1 MNRLTKSIVYPFRLF
16 GAETQQASIWVL
28 FTIICGLIGICMN
41 VWSHVGPEVGLYQAI
56 KQEFIVNSFYTYSIV
71 LLSSTAGALFMKMDK
86 DRLVTYKAIKI
97 WLLILLGGFVF
108 IGAFLCQSRGKLPCF
123 NWYQLI
129 YFLLTIIIAVY
140 GFCVVNM
147 DRHPN
152 LFTDLEDRITQ
163 EDADEIKGL
172 IDKMA
177 RVSQDIKGNKI

>member
-1 MNRLTKSIVYPFRLF
+1 
-16 GAETQQASIWVL
+16 
-28 FTIICGLIGICMN
+28 
-41 VWSHVGPEVGLYQAI
+41 
-56 KQEFIVNSFYTYSIV
+56 
-71 LLSSTAGALFMKMDK
+71 MKMDK

-172 IDKMA
+172 IDKMS